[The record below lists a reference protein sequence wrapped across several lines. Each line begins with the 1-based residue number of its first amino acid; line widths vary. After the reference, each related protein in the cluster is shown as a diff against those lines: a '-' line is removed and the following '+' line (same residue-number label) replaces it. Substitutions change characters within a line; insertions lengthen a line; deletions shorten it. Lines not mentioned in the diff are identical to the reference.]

1 MDGKRKGSVSRFI
14 NHSCEPNCELIRWNV
29 RGFTRIG
36 IFAIRDIAEGEP
48 LSYDYQF
55 DTHEEDAFKCA
66 CGAPTCRGTMAPK
79 KKNQCYDLDKLS
91 KAFKTK
97 LIKEAKEKEK
107 KLVEKTQESISFT
120 GKFLPGDSI
129 AEIRSG
135 PTRLIFPL
143 VRERHLFLPRN
154 ARNGNQFTSRLSKL
168 LLRAEARLTKIDA
181 TVENTLAMNESRT
194 NAKQETQINNS
205 KKKRKINK
213 QLP

>member
-36 IFAIRDIAEGEP
+36 IFAIRDIAAGEP

-79 KKNQCYDLDKLS
+79 KKCQSYDLENLS
-91 KAFKTK
+91 KALKSK

-107 KLVEKTQESISFT
+107 KLAEKAQESISFT

-129 AEIRSG
+129 AEIRNG

-143 VRERHLFLPRN
+143 IRERHTFLPRN
-154 ARNGNQFTSRLSKL
+154 ARAGNNFTNRRSRMA
-168 LLRAEARLTKIDA
+168 LRAEIRLAKIDA
-181 TVENTLAMNESRT
+181 IIAETLIVSGSNTENEQTIENVS
-194 NAKQETQINNS
+194 
-205 KKKRKINK
+205 KKRKINK
-213 QLP
+213 VSSR